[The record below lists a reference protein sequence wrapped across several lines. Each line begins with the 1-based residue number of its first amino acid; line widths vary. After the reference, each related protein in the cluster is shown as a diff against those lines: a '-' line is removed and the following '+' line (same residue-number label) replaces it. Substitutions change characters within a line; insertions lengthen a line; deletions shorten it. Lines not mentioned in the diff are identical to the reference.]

1 MLLIPGTLSSKCEEG
16 EEHQE
21 ITIVQRWDGH
31 RPKIDSGLI
40 DFYEILK
47 DQKIN
52 LIEETK

>member
-1 MLLIPGTLSSKCEEG
+1 MLLIPGTLISKCEEG

-40 DFYEILK
+40 DSMSILK
-47 DQKIN
+47 IRKPI
-52 LIEETK
+52 